1 MDITITKNKA
11 KFNKKYLV
19 LLVLAVPAFFV
30 ARYLWLLGQ
39 ADFSIEGDSLVFDEV
54 KRGKFTVA
62 IRGSGVLVPDDIQWL
77 SASVEAK
84 VEKRFVKP
92 GDVVDKG
99 DLIVS
104 LSNPEL
110 VQQLAE
116 AKWELEAMEAE
127 TLAAKVERETAL
139 LELKS
144 LVLNGKLNYDN
155 SVNEYEAR
163 SKLVETGA
171 VSKLDYQRAQL
182 EMEQA
187 KQRWQFSQE
196 QFEKMKENLVAQED
210 VRNARLKQT
219 KKVVERIQQQVDE
232 LQVRASITSTV
243 LELPTEPG
251 QRVSMGDNI
260 AKLAKQDSLIAELQV
275 PEIQIQNV
283 AVGQSVVIDTRNNKV
298 NGVVS
303 RVDPA
308 VINGNVQVDV
318 SFTEALPND
327 ARPDL
332 SVDGVIKRIE
342 IEDTLYVSRPLFA
355 QSESR
360 AALYRLTDDGQLA
373 ERIEVNLGF
382 GSVNEIQI
390 VEGLSVGDVIVTS
403 DPSRFEIYD
412 KFRIK

>member
-1 MDITITKNKA
+1 MDITITKDKA
-11 KFNKKYLV
+11 KFNKKYIV
-19 LLVLAVPAFFV
+19 LLVLAVPVFFA

-39 ADFSIEGDSLVFDEV
+39 ADFSVEGDSLVFDEV
-54 KRGKFTVA
+54 KRGKFTVS

-84 VEKRFVKP
+84 VDKRFVKP
-92 GDVVDKG
+92 GDVVKKG
-99 DLIVS
+99 DLIVA

-110 VQQLAE
+110 EQQLAE

-155 SVNEYEAR
+155 SINEYEAR

-171 VSKLDYQRAQL
+171 VSKLDYQRAKL

-187 KQRWQFSQE
+187 RQRWLFSQE
-196 QFEKMKENLVAQED
+196 QFEKMQENLIAQED

-232 LQVRASITSTV
+232 LQVRASINSTV

-251 QRVSMGDNI
+251 QRVTMGDNI

-283 AVGQSVVIDTRNNKV
+283 AVGQSVEIDTRNNKV

-318 SFTEALPND
+318 TFTEALPND

-360 AALYRLTDDGQLA
+360 ASLYRLTDDGQLA

-382 GSVNEIQI
+382 GSVNEIQ
-390 VEGLSVGDVIVTS
+390 VVGGLSVGDVIVTS